1 MDGIAQSDRDDLVRR
16 VGSLSERFVAAG
28 WGFFVVGGV
37 VRDLLLGK
45 RSGDVDITTD
55 AHPEETA
62 SILGDW
68 GEAVWDQGAR
78 FGTIGARRGDVV
90 VEVTTHRSEQYEQT
104 SRKPQVKFSG
114 AIEDDLARR
123 DFTVNSMAIELPSWR
138 LVDPFNG
145 REDLDQ
151 GILSTPL
158 GPETAFSEDPLRM
171 LRAARFT
178 AGYGLTPNQ
187 EVENAIANIAERL
200 AIVSKER
207 INDEMSKFLMVE
219 RPGEGIALLQRT
231 GLIKQIF
238 PKATKFEAIKPDVL
252 DLVQP
257 DLVIRWASLLW
268 PVAGEA
274 DLVRSLLSDLRVSKS
289 ISSQVV
295 GIVGACQQLTQAVDV
310 NPPSIRRLLH
320 AVRPNTASAIAI
332 VEGYGQ
338 APSAEVL
345 TAMHRLEA
353 EEGTQNFEVPLNG
366 FEVAELIGKEGPDV
380 GATLRRL
387 MEYRLDSGPLSKE
400 EAIALVLD
408 WGTMGQR

>member
-1 MDGIAQSDRDDLVRR
+1 MDGIAQSDRDDLVHR
-16 VGSLSERFVAAG
+16 VGSLSKRFVAAG

-45 RSGDVDITTD
+45 RSGDIDITTD
-55 AHPEETA
+55 AHPGETA

-78 FGTIGARRGDVV
+78 FGTIGARRGDIV

-123 DFTVNSMAIELPSWR
+123 DFTVNSMAIEFPSWR

-145 REDLDQ
+145 REHLEK
-151 GILSTPL
+151 GVLSTPL
-158 GPETAFSEDPLRM
+158 GPRTAFSEDPLRM

-178 AGYGLTPNQ
+178 AGYGLTPDE
-187 EVENAIANIAERL
+187 EVEEAITDIAERL

-207 INDEMSKFLMVE
+207 INDEMSKFLVVDK
-219 RPGEGIALLQRT
+219 PGAGVSLLQRT
-231 GLIKQIF
+231 GLMKQIF
-238 PKATKFEAIKPDVL
+238 PKASNFEVIRPDVL

-257 DLVIRWASLLW
+257 DLVTRWASLLW
-268 PVAGEA
+268 PVAGNAE
-274 DLVRSLLSDLRVSKS
+274 LVRSLLSDLRVSKS
-289 ISSQVV
+289 ISSQVA
-295 GIVGACQQLTQAVDV
+295 GIVDASQRLTQAVDV
-310 NPPSIRRLLH
+310 SPSSIRRALH
-320 AVRPNTASAIAI
+320 AIRPNTASAVALL
-332 VEGYGQ
+332 EAYGQ
-338 APSAEVL
+338 APSDEVL
-345 TAMHRLEA
+345 VAMHRLEA
-353 EEGTQNFEVPLNG
+353 EEGTQRFEVPLDG

-380 GATLRRL
+380 GTTLSRL
-387 MEYRLDSGPLSKE
+387 MDHRLDSGPLSKE

-408 WGTMGQR
+408 WKTKDE

>member
-45 RSGDVDITTD
+45 RSGDIDITTD

-62 SILGDW
+62 SILADW

-114 AIEDDLARR
+114 AIEEDLARR

-145 REDLDQ
+145 REHLDQ
-151 GILSTPL
+151 GVLSTPL
-158 GPETAFSEDPLRM
+158 SPQTAFSEDPLRM

-178 AGYGLTPNQ
+178 AGYGLAPDQ
-187 EVENAIANIAERL
+187 ELENAITDIAERL
-200 AIVSKER
+200 TIVSKER
-207 INDEMSKFLMVE
+207 INDEMSKFLIVE
-219 RPGEGIALLQRT
+219 HPGEGIALLQRT

-238 PKATKFEAIKPDVL
+238 PKVTNLGAIKPDVL

-257 DLVIRWASLLW
+257 DLVTRWASLLW
-268 PVAGEA
+268 PVVKEA
-274 DLVRSLLSDLRVSKS
+274 NLVRSLLNDLRVSKS
-289 ISSQVV
+289 ISFQVA
-295 GIVGACQQLTQAVDV
+295 GIVGASQQLSQAVDV
-310 NPPSIRRLLH
+310 DPPSIRRLLH
-320 AVRPNTASAIAI
+320 AIRPNTGSAIAL
-332 VEGYGQ
+332 VEAHGQ
-338 APSAEVL
+338 APPTEVL
-345 TAMHRLEA
+345 VAMQRLEV

-366 FEVAELIGKEGPDV
+366 FEVAKLIEKEGPDV
-380 GATLRRL
+380 GATLHRL

-400 EAIALVLD
+400 EATALVLD
-408 WGTMGQR
+408 WKTDG

>member
-1 MDGIAQSDRDDLVRR
+1 MDGIAQSDRDDLVHR
-16 VGSLSERFVAAG
+16 VGTLSERFVAAG

-45 RSGDVDITTD
+45 RSGDIDITTD
-55 AHPEETA
+55 AHPGETA

-78 FGTIGARRGDVV
+78 FGTIGARRGDIV

-123 DFTVNSMAIELPSWR
+123 DFTVNSMAIEFPSWR

-145 REDLDQ
+145 REHLEK
-151 GILSTPL
+151 GVLSTPL
-158 GPETAFSEDPLRM
+158 GPRTAFSEDPLRM

-178 AGYGLTPNQ
+178 AGYGLTPDE
-187 EVENAIANIAERL
+187 EVEEAITDIAERL

-207 INDEMSKFLMVE
+207 INDEMSKFLVVDK
-219 RPGEGIALLQRT
+219 PGAGVSLLQRT
-231 GLIKQIF
+231 GLMKQIF
-238 PKATKFEAIKPDVL
+238 PKASNFEVIRPDVL

-257 DLVIRWASLLW
+257 DLVTRWASLLW
-268 PVAGEA
+268 PVAGNAE
-274 DLVRSLLSDLRVSKS
+274 LVRSLLSDLRVSKS
-289 ISSQVV
+289 ISSQVA
-295 GIVGACQQLTQAVDV
+295 GIVDASQRLTQAVDV
-310 NPPSIRRLLH
+310 SPSSIRRALH
-320 AVRPNTASAIAI
+320 AIRPNTASAVALL
-332 VEGYGQ
+332 EAYGQ
-338 APSAEVL
+338 APSDEVL
-345 TAMHRLEA
+345 VAMHRLEA
-353 EEGTQNFEVPLNG
+353 EEGTQGFEVPLDG

-380 GATLRRL
+380 GTTLSRL
-387 MEYRLDSGPLSKE
+387 MDHRLDSGPLSKE

-408 WGTMGQR
+408 WKTKD

>member
-1 MDGIAQSDRDDLVRR
+1 MDGIAQSDRDDLVHR

-37 VRDLLLGK
+37 VRDLFLGK
-45 RSGDVDITTD
+45 RSGDIDITTD
-55 AHPEETA
+55 AHPGETA

-78 FGTIGARRGDVV
+78 FGTIGARRGDIV

-123 DFTVNSMAIELPSWR
+123 DFTVNSMAIEFPSWR

-145 REDLDQ
+145 REHLEK
-151 GILSTPL
+151 GVLSTPL
-158 GPETAFSEDPLRM
+158 GPRTAFSEDPLRM

-178 AGYGLTPNQ
+178 AGYGLAPDE
-187 EVENAIANIAERL
+187 EVEEAITDIAERL

-207 INDEMSKFLMVE
+207 INDEMSKFLVVDK
-219 RPGEGIALLQRT
+219 PGAGVSLLQRT
-231 GLIKQIF
+231 GLMKQIF
-238 PKATKFEAIKPDVL
+238 PKASNFEVIRPDVL

-257 DLVIRWASLLW
+257 DLVTRWASLLW
-268 PVAGEA
+268 PVAGNAE
-274 DLVRSLLSDLRVSKS
+274 LVRSLLSDLRVSKS
-289 ISSQVV
+289 ISSQVA
-295 GIVGACQQLTQAVDV
+295 GIVDASQRLAQAVDV
-310 NPPSIRRLLH
+310 NPSSIRRALH
-320 AVRPNTASAIAI
+320 AIRPNTVSAVALL
-332 VEGYGQ
+332 EAHGQ
-338 APSAEVL
+338 APSDEVL
-345 TAMHRLEA
+345 VAMHRLEA
-353 EEGTQNFEVPLNG
+353 EEGTQRFEVPLDG

-380 GATLRRL
+380 GTTLSRL
-387 MEYRLDSGPLSKE
+387 MDHRLDSGPLSKE

-408 WGTMGQR
+408 WKTKD

>member
-1 MDGIAQSDRDDLVRR
+1 MDGIAQSDRDDLVHR
-16 VGSLSERFVAAG
+16 VGTLSERFVAAG

-45 RSGDVDITTD
+45 RSGDIDITTD
-55 AHPEETA
+55 AHPGETA

-78 FGTIGARRGDVV
+78 FGTIGARRGDIV

-123 DFTVNSMAIELPSWR
+123 DFTVNSMAIEFPSWR

-145 REDLDQ
+145 REHLEK
-151 GILSTPL
+151 GVLSTPL
-158 GPETAFSEDPLRM
+158 GPRTAFSEDPLRM

-178 AGYGLTPNQ
+178 AGYGLTPDE
-187 EVENAIANIAERL
+187 EVEEAITDIAERL

-207 INDEMSKFLMVE
+207 INDEMSKFLVVDK
-219 RPGEGIALLQRT
+219 PGAGVSLLQRT
-231 GLIKQIF
+231 GLMKQIF
-238 PKATKFEAIKPDVL
+238 PKASNFEVIRPDVL

-257 DLVIRWASLLW
+257 DLVTRWASLLW
-268 PVAGEA
+268 PVAGNAE
-274 DLVRSLLSDLRVSKS
+274 LVRSLLSDLRVSKS
-289 ISSQVV
+289 ISSQVA
-295 GIVGACQQLTQAVDV
+295 GIVDASQRLTQAVDV
-310 NPPSIRRLLH
+310 SPSSIRRALH
-320 AVRPNTASAIAI
+320 AIRPNTASAVALL
-332 VEGYGQ
+332 EAYGQ
-338 APSAEVL
+338 APSDEVL
-345 TAMHRLEA
+345 VAMHRLEA
-353 EEGTQNFEVPLNG
+353 EEGTQGFEVPLDG

-380 GATLRRL
+380 GTTLSRL
-387 MEYRLDSGPLSKE
+387 MDHRLDSGPLSKE

-408 WGTMGQR
+408 WKTKDE

>member
-1 MDGIAQSDRDDLVRR
+1 MDGIAQSDRDDLVHR
-16 VGSLSERFVAAG
+16 VGTLSERFVAAG

-45 RSGDVDITTD
+45 RSGDIDITTD
-55 AHPEETA
+55 AHPGETA

-78 FGTIGARRGDVV
+78 FGTIGARRGDIV

-123 DFTVNSMAIELPSWR
+123 DFTVNSMAIEFPSWR

-145 REDLDQ
+145 REHLEK
-151 GILSTPL
+151 GVLSTPL
-158 GPETAFSEDPLRM
+158 GPRTAFSEDPLRM

-178 AGYGLTPNQ
+178 AGYGLTPDE
-187 EVENAIANIAERL
+187 EVEEAITDIAERL

-207 INDEMSKFLMVE
+207 INDEMSKFLVVDK
-219 RPGEGIALLQRT
+219 PGAGVSLLQRT
-231 GLIKQIF
+231 GLMKQIF
-238 PKATKFEAIKPDVL
+238 PKASNFEVIRPDVL

-257 DLVIRWASLLW
+257 DLVTRWASLLW
-268 PVAGEA
+268 PVAGNAE
-274 DLVRSLLSDLRVSKS
+274 LVRSLLSDLRVSKS
-289 ISSQVV
+289 ISSQVA
-295 GIVGACQQLTQAVDV
+295 GIVDASQRLAQAVDV
-310 NPPSIRRLLH
+310 NPSSIRRALH
-320 AVRPNTASAIAI
+320 AIRPNTASAVALL
-332 VEGYGQ
+332 EAYGQ
-338 APSAEVL
+338 APSDEVL
-345 TAMHRLEA
+345 VAMHRLEA
-353 EEGTQNFEVPLNG
+353 EEGTQGFEVPLDG

-380 GATLRRL
+380 GTTLSRL
-387 MEYRLDSGPLSKE
+387 MDHRLDSGPLSKE

-408 WGTMGQR
+408 WKTKD

>member
-1 MDGIAQSDRDDLVRR
+1 MDGIAQSDRDDLVHR
-16 VGSLSERFVAAG
+16 VGTLSERFVAAG

-45 RSGDVDITTD
+45 RSGDIDITTD
-55 AHPEETA
+55 AHPGETA

-78 FGTIGARRGDVV
+78 FGTIGARRGDIV

-123 DFTVNSMAIELPSWR
+123 DFTVNSMAIEFPSWR

-145 REDLDQ
+145 REHLEK
-151 GILSTPL
+151 GVLSTPL
-158 GPETAFSEDPLRM
+158 GPRTAFSEDPLRM

-178 AGYGLTPNQ
+178 AGYGLTPDE
-187 EVENAIANIAERL
+187 EVEEAITDIAERL

-207 INDEMSKFLMVE
+207 INDEMSKFLVVDK
-219 RPGEGIALLQRT
+219 PGAGVSLLQRT

-238 PKATKFEAIKPDVL
+238 PKASNFEVIKPDVL

-257 DLVIRWASLLW
+257 DLVTRWASLLW
-268 PVAGEA
+268 PVAGNAE
-274 DLVRSLLSDLRVSKS
+274 LVRSLLSDLRVSKS
-289 ISSQVV
+289 ISSQVA
-295 GIVGACQQLTQAVDV
+295 GIVDASQRLTQAVDV
-310 NPPSIRRLLH
+310 SPSSIRRALH
-320 AVRPNTASAIAI
+320 AIRPNTASAVALL
-332 VEGYGQ
+332 EAYGQ
-338 APSAEVL
+338 APSDEVL
-345 TAMHRLEA
+345 VAMHRLEA
-353 EEGTQNFEVPLNG
+353 EEGTQGFEVPLDG

-380 GATLRRL
+380 GTTLSRL
-387 MEYRLDSGPLSKE
+387 MDHRLDSGPLSKE

-408 WGTMGQR
+408 WKTKDE

>member
-1 MDGIAQSDRDDLVRR
+1 MDGIAQSDRDDLVHR
-16 VGSLSERFVAAG
+16 VGTLSERFVAAG

-45 RSGDVDITTD
+45 RSGDIDITTD
-55 AHPEETA
+55 AHPGETA

-78 FGTIGARRGDVV
+78 FGTIGARRGDIV

-123 DFTVNSMAIELPSWR
+123 DFTVNSMAIEFPSWR

-145 REDLDQ
+145 REHLEK
-151 GILSTPL
+151 GVLSTPL
-158 GPETAFSEDPLRM
+158 GPRTAFSEDPLRM

-178 AGYGLTPNQ
+178 AGYGLTPDE
-187 EVENAIANIAERL
+187 EVEEAITDIAERL

-207 INDEMSKFLMVE
+207 INDEMSKFLVVDK
-219 RPGEGIALLQRT
+219 PGAGVSLLQRT
-231 GLIKQIF
+231 GLMKQIF
-238 PKATKFEAIKPDVL
+238 PKASNFELIRPDVL

-257 DLVIRWASLLW
+257 DLVTRWASLLW
-268 PVAGEA
+268 PVAGNAE
-274 DLVRSLLSDLRVSKS
+274 LVRSLLSDLRVSKS
-289 ISSQVV
+289 ISSQVA
-295 GIVGACQQLTQAVDV
+295 GIVDASQRLTQAVDV
-310 NPPSIRRLLH
+310 SPSSIRRALH
-320 AVRPNTASAIAI
+320 AIRPNTASAVALL
-332 VEGYGQ
+332 EAYGQ
-338 APSAEVL
+338 APSDEVL
-345 TAMHRLEA
+345 VAMHRLEA
-353 EEGTQNFEVPLNG
+353 EEGTQRFEVPLDG

-380 GATLRRL
+380 GTTLSRL
-387 MEYRLDSGPLSKE
+387 MDHRLDSGPLSKE

-408 WGTMGQR
+408 WKTKD

>member
-1 MDGIAQSDRDDLVRR
+1 MDGIAQSDRDDLVHR
-16 VGSLSERFVAAG
+16 VGTLSERFVAAG

-45 RSGDVDITTD
+45 RSGDIDITTD
-55 AHPEETA
+55 AHPGETA

-78 FGTIGARRGDVV
+78 FGTIGARRGDIV

-123 DFTVNSMAIELPSWR
+123 DFTVNSMAIEFPSWR

-145 REDLDQ
+145 REHLEI
-151 GILSTPL
+151 GVLSTPL
-158 GPETAFSEDPLRM
+158 GARSAFSEDPLRM

-178 AGYGLTPNQ
+178 AGYGLAPDE
-187 EVENAIANIAERL
+187 EVEEAITDIAERL

-207 INDEMSKFLMVE
+207 INDEMSKFLVVDK
-219 RPGEGIALLQRT
+219 PGAGVSLLQRT
-231 GLIKQIF
+231 GLMKQIF
-238 PKATKFEAIKPDVL
+238 PKASNFEVIRPDVL

-257 DLVIRWASLLW
+257 DLVTRWASLLW
-268 PVAGEA
+268 PVAGNAE
-274 DLVRSLLSDLRVSKS
+274 LVRSLLSDLRVSKS
-289 ISSQVV
+289 ISSQVA
-295 GIVGACQQLTQAVDV
+295 GIVDASQRLTQAVDV
-310 NPPSIRRLLH
+310 SPSSIRRALH
-320 AVRPNTASAIAI
+320 AIRPNTASAVALL
-332 VEGYGQ
+332 EAYGQ
-338 APSAEVL
+338 APSDEVL
-345 TAMHRLEA
+345 VAMHRLEA
-353 EEGTQNFEVPLNG
+353 EEGTQRVEVPLDG

-380 GATLRRL
+380 GTTLSRL
-387 MEYRLDSGPLSKE
+387 MDHRLDSGPLSKE

-408 WGTMGQR
+408 WKTKD